1 MITKDDLNEKD
12 MIDAINELEVLQRVH
27 KDYVYRNDTDMQED
41 VMIGVVEGKK
51 EMLAD
56 IKKILDSLKINYK
69 KPELVKQENKN
80 DRKKRRSNERRN

>member
-1 MITKDDLNEKD
+1 MVNHGDKNMITKDDLNEKD
-12 MIDAINELEVLQRVH
+12 MIDAINELEVLYRVH

-69 KPELVKQENKN
+69 KPELVK
-80 DRKKRRSNERRN
+80 

>member
-12 MIDAINELEVLQRVH
+12 MIDAINELEDLYRVH
-27 KDYVYRNDTDMQED
+27 KDYGYRNDTDMQED

-69 KPELVKQENKN
+69 KPELVK
-80 DRKKRRSNERRN
+80 

>member
-1 MITKDDLNEKD
+1 MITKNDINEKD
-12 MIDAINELEVLQRVH
+12 MIDAINEIEVLYRVH

-56 IKKILDSLKINYK
+56 IKVILDTLEKKKYK
-69 KPELVKQENKN
+69 KPEIVK
-80 DRKKRRSNERRN
+80 